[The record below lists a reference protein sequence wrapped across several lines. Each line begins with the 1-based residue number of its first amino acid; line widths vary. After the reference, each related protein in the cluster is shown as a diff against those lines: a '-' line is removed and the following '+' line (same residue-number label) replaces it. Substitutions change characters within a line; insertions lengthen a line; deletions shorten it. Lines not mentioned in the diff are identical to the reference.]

1 MKILAGMTT
10 ALGFFAVAFGAF
22 GSHTLKS
29 SVSPEM
35 LSVWQTAVQYQMFH
49 VLALLSVILLGARNV
64 GNLWSIVG
72 WLFVSGCIIFSGSLY
87 LLVITGIKAFGVIT
101 PIGGCFFLV
110 GWVAFFFALIKTIN
124 KS

>member
-22 GSHTLKS
+22 GSHALKVN
-29 SVSPEM
+29 VSPEM

-49 VLALLSVILLGARNV
+49 VLALLSVILLGARNE
-64 GNLWSIVG
+64 GDIWNIVG
-72 WLFVSGCIIFSGSLY
+72 WLFVLGCIIFSGSLY
-87 LLVITGIKAFGVIT
+87 LLVISEIKAFGAIT
-101 PIGGCFFLV
+101 PIGGGFFLV
-110 GWVAFFFALIKTIN
+110 GWVVFFFALIKTIN